1 MEYDKGTAILKKHYK
16 SIESLRDVSM
26 DQLKQHEAEF
36 DQAIYKRSKFVVEEN
51 SRVLD
56 CCEMLKQGDMTGFG
70 LNMYR
75 SQEGLVENSE
85 ESRTELDFLIKK
97 VKSSGLTIGSRRMTS
112 GFGGSAISL
121 VKIENVDPFIKY
133 AQDVYN
139 AEFGLPLKIYPLKI
153 ENGTAKL

>member
-1 MEYDKGTAILKKHYK
+1 VLPFFRV
-16 SIESLRDVSM
+16 SLP
-26 DQLKQHEAEF
+26 K
-36 DQAIYKRSKFVVEEN
+36 
-51 SRVLD
+51 
-56 CCEMLKQGDMTGFG
+56 TGNNPG
-70 LNMYR
+70 AD
-75 SQEGLVENSE
+75 E
-85 ESRTELDFLIKK
+85 KK

-133 AQDVYN
+133 AKDVYN